1 MNAKGSPCW
10 WQMGENYFF
19 ATQSL
24 ANLEPTNIK
33 YRIDNAFHMLRH
45 FEGMDEQL
53 QTNLLRAG
61 HVEKNIQAELALP
74 GSRFFA
80 NFALDIQGLL
90 NRICL
95 YPSVILETGDR
106 NIQLNGQVSP
116 ADFPNGIGTRA
127 VVHVDELSASER
139 AAIFLRK
146 NRGLDL
152 LHLQVIKVPP
162 TWEFTLVLRPTQ
174 QGHVFITAFPGSPA
188 LPLPQHRLGRKR
200 QEECKAFW
208 DKHVFLVEAG

>member
-1 MNAKGSPCW
+1 
-10 WQMGENYFF
+10 MGENYFF

-116 ADFPNGIGTRA
+116 ADFPNGIGTKA
-127 VVHVDELSASER
+127 VLHVDELSASQR

-152 LHLQVIKVPP
+152 LHLQVDKVPP

>member
-1 MNAKGSPCW
+1 M
-10 WQMGENYFF
+10 
-19 ATQSL
+19 
-24 ANLEPTNIK
+24 EPTKIK

-53 QTNLLRAG
+53 QVSLLRAG
-61 HVEKNIQAELALP
+61 HVEKTIQAALSLP

-80 NFALDIQGLL
+80 SFASDIPSLL
-90 NRICL
+90 NRIFY
-95 YPSVILETGDR
+95 YPFVVLETGDR
-106 NIQLNGQVSP
+106 NIQLNGKVPPS
-116 ADFPNGIGTRA
+116 DFPQGIGTRA
-127 VVHVDELSASER
+127 VIHVDELSATEK
-139 AAIFLRK
+139 AGIFLRK

-152 LHLQVIKVPP
+152 LHLEVNKISA

-188 LPLPQHRLGRKR
+188 MPLPQHRFSRKK
-200 QEECKAFW
+200 QEEYRAFW

>member
-1 MNAKGSPCW
+1 
-10 WQMGENYFF
+10 MGENHFF
-19 ATQSL
+19 AIQSL

-116 ADFPNGIGTRA
+116 ADFPNGIGTKA
-127 VVHVDELSASER
+127 VLHVDELSASQR

-152 LHLQVIKVPP
+152 LHLQVDKVPP

>member
-1 MNAKGSPCW
+1 MLDLKTIQFNS
-10 WQMGENYFF
+10 
-19 ATQSL
+19 QS
-24 ANLEPTNIK
+24 
-33 YRIDNAFHMLRH
+33 AFHMLRH

-61 HVEKNIQAELALP
+61 HVEKNIQAELTLP
-74 GSRFFA
+74 GSRFFS
-80 NFALDIQGLL
+80 NFALDIPGLL

-116 ADFPNGIGTRA
+116 ADFPNGIGTKA
-127 VVHVDELSASER
+127 VLHVDELSASQR

-152 LHLQVIKVPP
+152 LHLQVDKVPP

>member
-1 MNAKGSPCW
+1 MLQDSPCW
-10 WQMGENYFF
+10 WRMGENYFF
-19 ATQSL
+19 DYQSQ

-53 QTNLLRAG
+53 QANLLRAG
-61 HVEKNIQAELALP
+61 HVEKNIQAELTLP

-80 NFALDIQGLL
+80 TFASDIPGLL

-106 NIQLNGQVSP
+106 NIQLNGQVSSI
-116 ADFPNGIGTRA
+116 DFPKGIGTKA
-127 VVHVDELSASER
+127 VLHVDELSASQR

-152 LHLQVIKVPP
+152 LHLQVDKVPP

-174 QGHVFITAFPGSPA
+174 QGHVFITAFPGPPA

>member
-1 MNAKGSPCW
+1 
-10 WQMGENYFF
+10 MGENYFF

-74 GSRFFA
+74 GSRFFS
-80 NFALDIQGLL
+80 NFALDIPGLL
-90 NRICL
+90 NRICH

-116 ADFPNGIGTRA
+116 ADFPNGIGTKA
-127 VVHVDELSASER
+127 VLHVDELSASQR

-152 LHLQVIKVPP
+152 LHLQVDKVPP